1 MKITFE
7 TTPNGKHIIDLDG
20 HGRLVFSDM
29 TKTRQGYRWL
39 TYSKVYVERIPL
51 KMPDGSRDYREV
63 DQRESHVFTFKLK
76 RDTEGKLG
84 LPNGTIPRKLANKLV
99 SIFDEFT
106 EGEVLPYKNIENLKS
121 KIEKTNFNKILPK
134 KRKKKKLTKTEK
146 AAQEKSLAILR
157 RSLDEENNRS

>member
-29 TKTRQGYRWL
+29 TRTNEGYRWMA
-39 TYSKVYVERIPL
+39 YSKEYVERIEL
-51 KMPDGSRDYREV
+51 KLTDGSRDYREV
-63 DQRESHVFTFKLK
+63 NQRESHVFTFKLK

-84 LPNGTIPRKLANKLV
+84 IPNGTIPRKLANKLV
-99 SIFDEFT
+99 KIFDEFT

-134 KRKKKKLTKTEK
+134 KRKKKLTKKEK

-157 RSLDEENNRS
+157 RSVNEENN

>member
-7 TTPNGKHIIDLDG
+7 TTPNGKHIINLDQ
-20 HGRLVFSDM
+20 HGRLVFSDI
-29 TKTRQGYRWL
+29 TKTPQGYRWMA
-39 TYSKVYVERIPL
+39 YSKSYVERIEM
-51 KMPDGSRDYREV
+51 KNSDGSRDYREV

-84 LPNGTIPRKLANKLV
+84 IPNGTIPRKIAKKLV
-99 SIFDEFT
+99 SIFDEFVD
-106 EGEVLPYKNIENLKS
+106 GEVLPYKNIENLKS

-134 KRKKKKLTKTEK
+134 KRKKKLTKKEK

-157 RSLDEENNRS
+157 RSVDEENNRS